1 MRAFI
6 AAMIIALLTVP
17 SYAQGMGGP
26 GADGQGMSGGK
37 GRHGHAQNS
46 EQPKKKS
53 DDKAYKS
60 ALDRLPD
67 KKFDPWQNVRETPQP
82 K

>member
-1 MRAFI
+1 MRIFI
-6 AAMIIALLTVP
+6 AAVIIVSLTVP
-17 SYAQGMGGP
+17 SFA
-26 GADGQGMSGGK
+26 QGMSGSK
-37 GRHGHAQNS
+37 GRHGRAQNA

>member
-1 MRAFI
+1 MRSFI
-6 AAMIIALLTVP
+6 AAVIIALLTVP
-17 SYAQGMGGP
+17 SYAQGMSK
-26 GADGQGMSGGK
+26 GQH
-37 GRHGHAQNS
+37 GRPQNA
-46 EQPKKKS
+46 EQQPKKKA

>member
-1 MRAFI
+1 MRTFI
-6 AAMIIALLTVP
+6 AAVIIALLTVP
-17 SYAQGMGGP
+17 SYAQGM
-26 GADGQGMSGGK
+26 SGGK
-37 GRHGHAQNS
+37 GRHGRAQNA

-67 KKFDPWQNVRETPQP
+67 KKFDPWQNVREAP
-82 K
+82 KPK

>member
-1 MRAFI
+1 MRSFI
-6 AAMIIALLTVP
+6 AAVIVALLTVS
-17 SYAQGMGGP
+17 SYAQGMGG
-26 GADGQGMSGGK
+26 QGMPGGK
-37 GRHGHAQNS
+37 GHHGRPQNT
-46 EQPKKKS
+46 EQPKKKA

>member
-1 MRAFI
+1 MRTFI
-6 AAMIIALLTVP
+6 AAVIIALLTVP
-17 SYAQGMGGP
+17 SFAQGMP
-26 GADGQGMSGGK
+26 GSK
-37 GRHGHAQNS
+37 GHHGRAQS
-46 EQPKKKS
+46 TEQPKKKA

>member
-1 MRAFI
+1 MRTFI
-6 AAMIIALLTVP
+6 AAVIIASLTVP
-17 SYAQGMGGP
+17 SFA
-26 GADGQGMSGGK
+26 QGMSGSK
-37 GRHGHAQNS
+37 SRNGRAQNA